1 MYVLT
6 PNEYNLDLH
15 IPKKRK
21 DWKIIF
27 FHIWKRRI
35 WVLYLRII
43 GFNFIISTNS
53 VWQCQQMREKS
64 LWSDTTTTSHG
75 NRKCEL
81 NWLPFLKIEPW
92 AFFLPNTML
101 AAIFIK
107 FFGGKCSF
115 WSWLLKMRKDLC
127 RVAYFCWTYIYIPPF
142 GEITSMPSSSF
153 DIFCFEFQHAW
164 NWHFFFSK
172 KKKEFILPLFL
183 FSLSRNHQILKQVG
197 TIILWKNNMRV
208 HRADFAAFSCATR
221 NWWEKPCISHVVK
234 YTIRWESDGRK
245 VPICWGEKWVPIAH
259 GETHIFHIL

>member
-1 MYVLT
+1 M
-6 PNEYNLDLH
+6 EKED
-15 IPKKRK
+15 
-21 DWKIIF
+21 
-27 FHIWKRRI
+27 IW
-35 WVLYLRII
+35 YLRIL

-115 WSWLLKMRKDLC
+115 WSWLLKMRKDLR
-127 RVAYFCWTYIYIPPF
+127 RVAYFCWKYIYIPPF

-172 KKKEFILPLFL
+172 KKKRVDLTA
-183 FSLSRNHQILKQVG
+183 FSVFSFKESPNFETSRNNHTVEKQHESSQG
-197 TIILWKNNMRV
+197 G
-208 HRADFAAFSCATR
+208 FC
-221 NWWEKPCISHVVK
+221 CIFLC
-234 YTIRWESDGRK
+234 Y
-245 VPICWGEKWVPIAH
+245 
-259 GETHIFHIL
+259 